1 MKRAGKERTK
11 DHRRRGHSLSRRRRV
26 RRVLARKRKWRTKK
40 KKKISSKKGIS
51 LSGTGRSGQF
61 LNLVSPS
68 FSLFFLSFSLFLR
81 HNKRALSSTLRA
93 HHHHHLREKKRAHT
107 QQQQSTTTQTKD
119 RKKCERSS
127 SAEFKNQFV

>member
-1 MKRAGKERTK
+1 MEDKKE
-11 DHRRRGHSLSRRRRV
+11 
-26 RRVLARKRKWRTKK
+26 
-40 KKKISSKKGIS
+40 KKKISPPRRESFS
-51 LSGTGRSGQF
+51 LSEGALWPIFKSCF
-61 LNLVSPS
+61 SLFFSL
-68 FSLFFLSFSLFLR
+68 FSLFFLILR

-93 HHHHHLREKKRAHT
+93 HHHHLREKKRAHT